1 MSSSFASSLMVR
13 DRFKMILTFFHLND
27 NTKYVPAGAP
37 QHDPLFKLRPLF
49 DTLRTAFM
57 AVYKPLE
64 NICIDEAL
72 CLWRGHVGFRVY
84 IKNKPVK
91 WGIKLY
97 ELCESVSGY
106 VYTLEVYCRYPNI
119 SNTPADVVKRLLE
132 PIRNLGHTLY
142 MDNYYMAHLWH

>member
-1 MSSSFASSLMVR
+1 MFLQAPLNMTLSSNCDHSLTLYAQLSW
-13 DRFKMILTFFHLND
+13 RFTN
-27 NTKYVPAGAP
+27 
-37 QHDPLFKLRPLF
+37 PLK
-49 DTLRTAFM
+49 
-57 AVYKPLE
+57 
-64 NICIDEAL
+64 ICIDEAL
-72 CLWRGHVGFRVY
+72 CPCRKRVGFRVY